1 MEKNFDAL
9 DVIARTRGKVDM
21 DSAPEGTPA
30 GTPNGSSIFI
40 LWGALTAVV
49 FSLEFILIYSLDLV
63 WAVWLWVLLPAIG
76 LPLMFIILRK
86 AHRREHK
93 RTRASKLVLDYWI
106 LAACIIGVG
115 GFVFGFWGFYEML
128 ENPLIC
134 LLVGIGAYLT
144 GGVLRSRS
152 MKTCGLVGAA
162 IGIGAFLLQGDLWPG
177 QTAAV
182 AAVGIVSLLIPG
194 ILHAR
199 SAAA

>member
-1 MEKNFDAL
+1 MEKFDAIE
-9 DVIARTRGKVDM
+9 VITRTRGKVDM
-21 DSAPEGTPA
+21 DSAPESAPA
-30 GTPNGSSIFI
+30 GSPNGSSIFI

-49 FSLEFILIYSLDLV
+49 YSAEFLLWRFLNLE

-76 LPLMFIILRK
+76 LPLMAAILSK

-115 GFVFGFWGFYEML
+115 GFVFGFADLYEMV

-144 GGVLRSRS
+144 GGVLRLRS

-162 IGIGAFLLQGDLWPG
+162 IGIGAFLLQGDLWFW

>member
-1 MEKNFDAL
+1 MEKFDAIE
-9 DVIARTRGKVDM
+9 VITRTRGKVDM
-21 DSAPEGTPA
+21 DSAPESAPA
-30 GTPNGSSIFI
+30 GSATGAQIFI

-49 FSLEFILIYSLDLV
+49 YSAEFLLWRFLNLE

-76 LPLMFIILRK
+76 LPLMFTMLRK

-115 GFVFGFWGFYEML
+115 GFVFGFWGFYEMV

-144 GGVLRSRS
+144 GGVLRLRS

-162 IGIGAFLLQGDLWPG
+162 IGIGAFLLQGDLWFW

>member
-1 MEKNFDAL
+1 MEKFDPIET
-9 DVIARTRGKVDM
+9 IARTRGKVDM
-21 DSAPEGTPA
+21 DCAPESAPA
-30 GTPNGSSIFI
+30 GSPTGAAIFI

-49 FSLEFILIYSLDLV
+49 YSAEFVLWKYLNLD

-76 LPLMFIILRK
+76 LPLMAAILRK

-115 GFVFGFWGFYEML
+115 GFVFGFADLYEMV

-162 IGIGAFLLQGDLWPG
+162 IGIGAFLLQGDLWFW

>member
-1 MEKNFDAL
+1 MTEQYLVAGNRFAL
-9 DVIARTRGKVDM
+9 TMADDC
-21 DSAPEGTPA
+21 P
-30 GTPNGSSIFI
+30 
-40 LWGALTAVV
+40 LWGRLGNYAPFRTDPDGKPV